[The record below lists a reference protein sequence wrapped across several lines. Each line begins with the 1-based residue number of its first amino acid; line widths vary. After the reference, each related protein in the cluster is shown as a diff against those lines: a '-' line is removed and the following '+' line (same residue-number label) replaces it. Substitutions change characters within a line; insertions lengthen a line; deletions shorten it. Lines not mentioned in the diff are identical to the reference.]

1 MTTFKEAQQGKT
13 HEEISLNAPDGS
25 TGYIF
30 LGGALFYILDKGDER
45 FVQSSIYPHWQK
57 VHKHELIIIPLL

>member
-1 MTTFKEAQQGKT
+1 MTDIDQIKK
-13 HEEISLNAPDGS
+13 NAPDGS

-30 LGGALFYILDKGDER
+30 IGGVLFYILDEGNER

-57 VHKHELIIIPLL
+57 VDKYKLDVVPLH

>member
-1 MTTFKEAQQGKT
+1 MTTFKEAQQGIT
-13 HEEISLNAPDGS
+13 HEEISINAPVGS

-30 LGGALFYILDKGDER
+30 LGGVLFYVLDKGDER

-57 VHKHELIIIPLL
+57 VDKYELSIIPLH